1 MMMVM
6 MFAGFEHKPGV
17 YDLHHRVRL
26 VVPVRLQYWS
36 TQPSRRGTVARCM
49 IGYWHHT
56 VVCLSV
62 RLSVT
67 LCDCGAQGR

>member
-1 MMMVM
+1 MLLHAVM
-6 MFAGFEHKPGV
+6 
-17 YDLHHRVRL
+17 
-26 VVPVRLQYWS
+26 
-36 TQPSRRGTVARCM
+36 M

-67 LCDCGAQGR
+67 NLLWLNRTLHPTAKVPAQ